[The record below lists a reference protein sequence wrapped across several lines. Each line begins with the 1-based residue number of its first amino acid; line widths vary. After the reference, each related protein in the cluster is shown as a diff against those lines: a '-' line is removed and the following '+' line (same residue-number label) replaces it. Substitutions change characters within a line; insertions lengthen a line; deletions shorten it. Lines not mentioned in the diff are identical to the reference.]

1 MWIVKVTILLVMLLC
16 FSNKIQLTDKC
27 CNDHLCP
34 EGCVRYMMILLLP
47 HGSHQLPGYHTTNGP
62 QQCHRRTCHREPG
75 RQVGNAE
82 SIKRATIFWGHKV
95 LSTIYFCRRSVTAPG
110 LSCGHRKQDCRCGGQ
125 VWWLLL
131 GGEIIFCWESSWQ
144 NRSFLGNYS
153 NNFLFLSQFI
163 ADSNLDWKL
172 NSINPL
178 QYTDISDKSMMQTT
192 TTNYLKY
199 LLFLVRW
206 IYFTKVFYRT
216 IHLQPF

>member
-1 MWIVKVTILLVMLLC
+1 MTTSAPRDVSDIWYYCCHTGHTNYQDITLQMVPNSATGVPVTGNQGVRSAMLNPLKGPPFLFWDDLHELLT
-16 FSNKIQLTDKC
+16 K
-27 CNDHLCP
+27 NDSTQFFAQEYYLEATNFCQP
-34 EGCVRYMMILLLP
+34 YIFAAGASLLP
-47 HGSHQLPGYHTTNGP
+47 GSAA
-62 QQCHRRTCHREPG
+62 
-75 RQVGNAE
+75 VIGNRIAGV
-82 SIKRATIFWGHKV
+82 AA
-95 LSTIYFCRRSVTAPG
+95 RSG
-110 LSCGHRKQDCRCGGQ
+110 DCCC
-125 VWWLLL
+125 WA
-131 GGEIIFCWESSWQ
+131 GEIIFCWESSRQ

-206 IYFTKVFYRT
+206 IYFTKIFYHT
-216 IHLQPF
+216 VHLQPF